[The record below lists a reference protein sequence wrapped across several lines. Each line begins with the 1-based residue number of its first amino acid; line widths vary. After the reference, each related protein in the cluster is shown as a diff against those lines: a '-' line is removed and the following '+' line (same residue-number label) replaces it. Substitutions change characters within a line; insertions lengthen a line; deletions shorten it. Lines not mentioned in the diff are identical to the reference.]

1 MSQSRTRSRR
11 RRRRP
16 QPVSPKVTNRRI
28 RLLLAILAFAFF
40 VTFGRA
46 VWLQVIRAPKL
57 ERLAAQQHHETV
69 TTPAGR
75 GTIFDRMGV
84 QLAIGEE
91 ATTVYADPRRVRNAQ
106 RVAVEAGHTLAIDP
120 NKIYPQLLDK
130 KKSFVYVQR
139 KADPE
144 RATALQRRGLA
155 GLDFYGE
162 ERRIYPQHTV
172 ASQVLGYAGVDNNG
186 LAGLELGLDRQL
198 TGRPGKETIV
208 RDPFGRTIDVISATP
223 ERPGRDVF
231 LTIDHTLQARVEAVL
246 RDTVKKWHA
255 VDGTAVV
262 LDPKTGG
269 VLAMAVAPG
278 FDANNFARVSQAR
291 QRNRSVTDTYE
302 PGSTFKVV
310 TYAAA
315 LTEHVVT
322 PNTTFT
328 LAPRIKVA
336 DRIIEEAERE
346 TTETMTVAG
355 MLARSSNVGTIMLA
369 QLLGRERLGTWI
381 SRFGFGRPTGIDFPG
396 ESPGIVLP
404 VDRWSGS
411 TIGNV
416 PIGQGIAV
424 TPIQM
429 AAAYATLANRGVWVQ
444 PHLVDHVRG
453 VKPKQPARRR
463 VVSAPIARE
472 LIGMLQGVVSSEG
485 TGGEAA
491 VPGYLVAGK
500 TGTAAKPDPRGGY
513 SNTKYVASFVGIV
526 PASSPRLVVLVSIDE
541 PQGQI
546 FGGVVAAP
554 AFRDI
559 ARFALQYLN
568 VSPDDAASLRP
579 TTSG

>member
-1 MSQSRTRSRR
+1 MSPRLA
-11 RRRRP
+11 
-16 QPVSPKVTNRRI
+16 NRRI
-28 RLLLAILAFAFF
+28 RLLLAVLAFGLCL
-40 VTFGRA
+40 TFGRA
-46 VWLQVIRAPKL
+46 VWLQVVRAPKL

-91 ATTVYADPRRVRNAQ
+91 ATTVYADPRQVRNPQ
-106 RVAVEAGHTLAIDP
+106 RVAVAAGRTLNVDP

-130 KKSFVYVQR
+130 RKSFVYVQR

-144 RATALQRRGLA
+144 RAAALQRRGLA
-155 GLDFYGE
+155 GVDFYAE

-172 ASQVLGYAGVDNNG
+172 AAQVLGYAGVDNKG
-186 LAGLELGLDRQL
+186 LSGLELALERRL
-198 TGRPGKETIV
+198 AGRPGKETIV

-231 LTIDHTLQARVEAVL
+231 LTLDHSLQARVESVL
-246 RDTVKKWHA
+246 RSTVAKWHA
-255 VDGTAVV
+255 VGGTAVV
-262 LDPKTGG
+262 LDPTTGG
-269 VLAMAVAPG
+269 ILSMAVAPG
-278 FDANNFARVSQAR
+278 FDANDFPQVSSAL
-291 QRNRSVTDTYE
+291 QRNPAVTDTYE

-315 LTEHVVT
+315 LTEGVVT

-328 LAPRIKVA
+328 LAPSISVA
-336 DRIIEEAERE
+336 DRTIEEAEPRP
-346 TTETMTVAG
+346 TQTMTVAG
-355 MLARSSNVGTIMLA
+355 MLARSSNVGTIVLA
-369 QLLGRERLGTWI
+369 QLLGRERLGRWI

-396 ESPGIVLP
+396 ESPGITLP

-424 TPIQM
+424 TPIQT
-429 AAAYATLANRGVWVQ
+429 AAAYGALANRGVWVQ

-453 VKPKQPARRR
+453 LKPKKLERRR
-463 VVSAPIARE
+463 VVSPAIARQ
-472 LIGMLQGVVSSEG
+472 LIGMLQGVVSAEG

-500 TGTAAKPDPRGGY
+500 TGTAAKPDPSGGY
-513 SNTKYVASFVGIV
+513 SDTKYVASFVGIV
-526 PASSPRLVVLVSIDE
+526 PASAPRLVILVSIDE

-546 FGGVVAAP
+546 FGGLVAAP
-554 AFRDI
+554 AFREI

-568 VSPDDAASLRP
+568 VPPDDAASLRP
-579 TTSG
+579 TAGAATG

>member
-1 MSQSRTRSRR
+1 M
-11 RRRRP
+11 
-16 QPVSPKVTNRRI
+16 SPKLANRRI
-28 RLLLAILAFAFF
+28 RLLLAVLAFAFCL
-40 VTFGRA
+40 TFGRA
-46 VWLQVIRAPKL
+46 VWLQVIRAPRL

-75 GTIFDRMGV
+75 GTIFDRMGI

-91 ATTVYADPRRVRNAQ
+91 ATTVYADPRQVRNAQ
-106 RVAVEAGHTLAIDP
+106 RVAVEAAHTLNVNP

-144 RATALQRRGLA
+144 RAAALQRRGLA

-172 ASQVLGYAGVDNNG
+172 ASQVLGYAGVDNKG
-186 LAGLELGLDRQL
+186 LSGLELGLERQL
-198 TGRPGKETIV
+198 AGRPGKETIV

-231 LTIDHTLQARVEAVL
+231 LTLDHSLQARVEAVL
-246 RDTVKKWHA
+246 RSTVAKWHA
-255 VDGTAVV
+255 VDATAVV
-262 LDPKTGG
+262 LDPATGG

-278 FDANNFARVSQAR
+278 FDANDFPQVSNAL
-291 QRNRSVTDTYE
+291 QRNRAVTDTYE

-315 LTEHVVT
+315 LTEGVVT

-328 LAPRIKVA
+328 LAPSIRVA
-336 DRIIEEAERE
+336 DRTIEEAEPRP
-346 TTETMTVAG
+346 TQAMTVAG
-355 MLARSSNVGTIMLA
+355 MLARSSNVGTIVLA
-369 QLLGRERLGTWI
+369 QLLGRERLGPWI
-381 SRFGFGRPTGIDFPG
+381 TRFGFGRPTGIDFPG
-396 ESPGIVLP
+396 ESPGIMLP
-404 VDRWSGS
+404 IDHWSGS

-429 AAAYATLANRGVWVQ
+429 AAAYAALANHGVWVE

-453 VKPKQPARRR
+453 VEPKKLERRR
-463 VVSAPIARE
+463 VVSPPIARE
-472 LIGMLQGVVSSEG
+472 LIGMLQGVVSAEG

-500 TGTAAKPDPRGGY
+500 TGTAAKPDPSGGY
-513 SNTKYVASFVGIV
+513 SDTKYVASFVGIV
-526 PASSPRLVVLVSIDE
+526 PASAPRLVVLVSINE

-554 AFRDI
+554 AFREI

-568 VSPDDAASLRP
+568 VPPDDAASLRP
-579 TTSG
+579 TGGAASG